1 MLNLIK
7 PPVLDQE
14 ELIEQ
19 CFALSYSMQHVEQA
33 PVKESLSFIL
43 LEKISALILL
53 MTTETAE

>member
-1 MLNLIK
+1 MLDLIK
-7 PPVLDQE
+7 PLVLDQE

-19 CFALSYSMQHVEQA
+19 CFALSYSLQHIEQA

-53 MTTETAE
+53 MTAESAE